1 MEIEIRTGADLVSNH
16 FPDALDHSGLTA
28 DFVAK
33 KIYEFATAL
42 DSDNLPLYNV
52 QLKAIDMVNRCQGNY
67 QDKMQ
72 IEPVRKMEDKLES
85 SIIDKIRNKTE

>member
-1 MEIEIRTGADLVSNH
+1 MEIEIRTGADLISNH
-16 FPDALDHSGLTA
+16 FPDALDRSGLTA
-28 DFVAK
+28 NFVAK
-33 KIYEFATAL
+33 KIYEFTTAL

-72 IEPVRKMEDKLES
+72 IEPVRKIEDRLEA